1 MKFLILVG
9 AILLLGSASLYIW
22 GFESNPSSF
31 FTSFILA
38 PIGLADLGLLA
49 LAVASFV
56 LTRSSL
62 SRVHGRSIAVT
73 FLAIGV
79 LFAFVGAASTT
90 DAVGCLGPCG
100 DNGGLPLIEA
110 SITVN
115 PGTHNGTLTVQFQ
128 AISNDN
134 RSFTT
139 IALTNE
145 SEDNITTLSN
155 AAGLKFIY
163 SGSPVSAANPL
174 TSDQTAT
181 GSIEV
186 TGVTVGTDYTIE
198 VTGISQGDIHTVQ
211 EITITAQ
218 V

>member
-1 MKFLILVG
+1 MKFLILAG
-9 AILLLGSASLYIW
+9 AVLLLGSASLYIW

-31 FTSFILA
+31 FTNFILA
-38 PIGLADLGLLA
+38 PIGLADLGLLV

-56 LTRSSL
+56 LTRNSL

-90 DAVGCLGPCG
+90 SAVGCLGICG
-100 DNGGLPLIEA
+100 YNGGLPLIKG
-110 SITVN
+110 SIIVT
-115 PGTHNGTLTVQFQ
+115 PGTHNGTLTVQFK
-128 AISNDN
+128 AISNDKGP
-134 RSFTT
+134 FTSV
-139 IALTNE
+139 ALTNE
-145 SEDNITTLSN
+145 SEGNVTTLSN
-155 AAGLKFIY
+155 TASLKFIY

-174 TSDQTAT
+174 ASNQTAT

-186 TGVTVGTDYTIE
+186 TGVTVGSDYTIE
-198 VTGISQGDIHTVQ
+198 VRSISQSDIHIVQ

>member
-9 AILLLGSASLYIW
+9 AILLLSSAAFYIW

-38 PIGLADLGLLA
+38 PIGLADLGLLV

-62 SRVHGRSIAVT
+62 SRAHGRSIAVT
-73 FLAIGV
+73 FLVIGV
-79 LFAFVGAASTT
+79 LFAFTGAAYTT
-90 DAVGCLGPCG
+90 SAIGCAGPCG
-100 DNGGLPLIEA
+100 DLPLVDA
-110 SITVN
+110 SIIVN
-115 PGTHNGTLTVQFQ
+115 PETHNGTLTVQFR
-128 AISNDN
+128 ALSNDN

-145 SEDNITTLSN
+145 SEGNVTTLSN
-155 AAGLKFIY
+155 IGRLEFIY
-163 SGSPVSAANPL
+163 QGSPVSATNPL
-174 TSDQTAT
+174 PSGQTAT
-181 GSIEV
+181 GSVEV
-186 TGVTVGTDYTIE
+186 ANVTMGTGYTIE
-198 VTGISQGDIHTVQ
+198 VTSIAQGDIRTVQ
-211 EITITAQ
+211 GISITAQ